1 MSATKIITAITAIL
15 TAVGG
20 LIVAI
25 NTMFG
30 DEGNGPQPITT
41 IIIQE
46 VGDYQQFVE
55 NTDLSYYEGMKSE

>member
-1 MSATKIITAITAIL
+1 MSFTKIITAITAL
-15 TAVGG
+15 ATAMGG

-30 DEGNGPQPITT
+30 DENSEPQPVTT

-55 NTDLSYYEGMKSE
+55 NTDLSYYEGMKN

>member
-1 MSATKIITAITAIL
+1 MSATKIITAITAML

-30 DEGNGPQPITT
+30 DEGSGPQPVTH
-41 IIIQE
+41 IIIQQ
-46 VGDYQQFVE
+46 VGDYQEFVD
-55 NTDLSYYEGMKSE
+55 NTDLSYYEGMKN

>member
-1 MSATKIITAITAIL
+1 MSATKIITAITAML

-46 VGDYQQFVE
+46 VGDYQQCVE
-55 NTDLSYYEGMKSE
+55 NTDLSFYEGMKNE

>member
-1 MSATKIITAITAIL
+1 MSFTKIITAITAL
-15 TAVGG
+15 ATAMGG

-30 DEGNGPQPITT
+30 DEDSGPQPITT

>member
-1 MSATKIITAITAIL
+1 MSATKIIKAITAML

-55 NTDLSYYEGMKSE
+55 NTDLSFYEGMKSE

>member
-1 MSATKIITAITAIL
+1 MSATKIITAITAML

-25 NTMFG
+25 NTMIG

-55 NTDLSYYEGMKSE
+55 NTDLSFYEGMKNE

>member
-1 MSATKIITAITAIL
+1 MSFTKIITAITAL
-15 TAVGG
+15 ATAMGG

-30 DEGNGPQPITT
+30 DEGNAPQPVTT

-46 VGDYQQFVE
+46 VGDYQQFVN

>member
-1 MSATKIITAITAIL
+1 MSATKIITAITAML

-55 NTDLSYYEGMKSE
+55 NTDLSFYEGMKS

>member
-1 MSATKIITAITAIL
+1 MSFTKILTAITATI
-15 TAVGG
+15 TAMGG

-30 DEGNGPQPITT
+30 DEEVVPQPVTH

-46 VGDYQQFVE
+46 VGDYADFLE
-55 NTDLSYYEGMKSE
+55 STDLEEYNNLKQ

>member
-1 MSATKIITAITAIL
+1 MSATKIVTAITAML

-30 DEGNGPQPITT
+30 DEATPQPVTH
-41 IIIQE
+41 IIIQQ
-46 VGDYQQFVE
+46 VGDYQEFVD
-55 NTDLSYYEGMKSE
+55 NTDLSYYEGMKS

>member
-1 MSATKIITAITAIL
+1 MAATKIITAITAML

-55 NTDLSYYEGMKSE
+55 NTDLSFYEGMKNE

>member
-1 MSATKIITAITAIL
+1 MSATKIITAITAML

-41 IIIQE
+41 LIIQE

-55 NTDLSYYEGMKSE
+55 NTDLSFYEGMKNE

>member
-1 MSATKIITAITAIL
+1 MSATKIITAITAML

-20 LIVAI
+20 VIMAI

-30 DEGNGPQPITT
+30 DEAAPQPVTH

-46 VGDYQQFVE
+46 VGDYQQFVD
-55 NTDLSYYEGMKSE
+55 NTDLSYYEGMKN

>member
-1 MSATKIITAITAIL
+1 MSFSKIITAITAML

-20 LIVAI
+20 LVLAI

-30 DEGNGPQPITT
+30 DEDHTPQPITH

-46 VGDYQQFVE
+46 VGDYNDFVQE
-55 NTDLSYYEGMKSE
+55 TNLEIYEHLKE

>member
-1 MSATKIITAITAIL
+1 MSATKIITAITAML

-55 NTDLSYYEGMKSE
+55 DTDLSYYEGMKNE

>member
-1 MSATKIITAITAIL
+1 MSATKIITAITAML

-55 NTDLSYYEGMKSE
+55 KTDLSFYEGMKNE

>member
-1 MSATKIITAITAIL
+1 MSATKIVTAITAML

-55 NTDLSYYEGMKSE
+55 NTDLSFYEGMKNE